1 MSIDHKSALAFTMS
15 ARLEE
20 IRRKI
25 AKLEREA
32 DELRRLKSDCLDAK
46 KFRQMLVR
54 EKVD

>member
-1 MSIDHKSALAFTMS
+1 MSIVQKNALAYTMS
-15 ARLEE
+15 AKLDE
-20 IRRKI
+20 IRSKI